1 MTSRA
6 CIRGIFGLL
15 SFALCAFVFFS
26 VPAQADDLPSGPI
39 KIIVGFG
46 PSSSADTVARIVA
59 RYITDKVGHPVIV
72 ENRPGNSSMIAAE
85 YVKNAAGDG
94 HTLFMSTVANT
105 LYPAHN
111 KMKFD
116 LGNDLTPIA
125 LLAVVPNLLVA
136 NPSLNIHSVADLVKL
151 AKAKPETLSFGT
163 SGQWTASY
171 MAAQMFNMQAG
182 TKITTVPYQGG
193 ANQAVLDLISGRINL
208 MFNVAA
214 TLAQH
219 VKAGKLTALAVGQ
232 PKRAS
237 IVPDVPTMDEAGMPG
252 FDVGIWIGLLAA
264 PGTSPKIV
272 DALSKYAN
280 EAVRTKE
287 AETALHAQG
296 MDILGG
302 TPKEFSAFIEKDI
315 QKWTRALASTGIK

>member
-1 MTSRA
+1 MKSRA
-6 CIRGIFGLL
+6 AARGIYWFVL
-15 SFALCAFVFFS
+15 FVLCAS
-26 VPAQADDLPSGPI
+26 VLCSAPARADDLPAGPI

-46 PSSSADTVARIVA
+46 PSSTADTVARIVA

-116 LGNDLTPIA
+116 LGKDLAPVA

-136 NPSLNIHSVADLVKL
+136 NPSLNVHSVAELVKL
-151 AKAKPETLSFGT
+151 AKEKPETLSFGT

-182 TKITTVPYQGG
+182 TRITTVPYQGG

-272 DALSKYAN
+272 DALSQYAN
-280 EAVRTKE
+280 EAVHSKD
-287 AETALHAQG
+287 AEKALYAQG
-296 MDILGG
+296 MDVLGG
-302 TPKEFSAFIEKDI
+302 TPAQFSEFIEKDI
-315 QKWTRALASTGIK
+315 QKWTRILASSGLK